1 MSLPRFA
8 IILILSIVQIALGDL
23 QGEAEKIVATT
34 DLKKGRAAVCVIDT
48 ATGKTMIEIN
58 EDMSMIPASNQKL
71 LTTAAALDLL
81 GPSFTFQTKLLKE
94 GDNLIV
100 VGDGDP
106 TFGDTSL
113 LGITDWSQERSIL
126 EAQLEPWVKAT
137 KNAGITSVDTLYIDD
152 RIFDQNFTHPSWPAD
167 QIDRWYC
174 AQVAGINYHLNVIH
188 FYPEPMRGTHAS
200 LGKYAPAM
208 PWITIQNKTTSK
220 AGKKY
225 SSSFWISRSPDTNKM
240 SARGNVNAVHTE
252 PIKIPFH
259 DPSMIFG
266 NTLATA
272 LRTHGVSVKKVKRVE
287 ADAPSSSGKVL
298 YIHKTPIAQ
307 ALQRS
312 NRDSHNLYAEAL
324 LKRLSAYATG
334 TSGSFDSGS
343 ASVKAVVTQR
353 LGVEQQGLFPA
364 DGSGMSRDN
373 KVSVKTLARL
383 LESFRVDELQGK
395 ALIASLAT
403 PGNGTLKSR
412 FKKIKLEGATVHAKS
427 GYLREVCSL
436 SGYII
441 FDNGRAP
448 LVFSI
453 IANGVKGTVKE
464 AKKMQ
469 ERIVFASSVE
479 VLNN

>member
-1 MSLPRFA
+1 
-8 IILILSIVQIALGDL
+8 
-23 QGEAEKIVATT
+23 
-34 DLKKGRAAVCVIDT
+34 
-48 ATGKTMIEIN
+48 
-58 EDMSMIPASNQKL
+58 
-71 LTTAAALDLL
+71 
-81 GPSFTFQTKLLKE
+81 
-94 GDNLIV
+94 
-100 VGDGDP
+100 
-106 TFGDTSL
+106 
-113 LGITDWSQERSIL
+113 
-126 EAQLEPWVKAT
+126 
-137 KNAGITSVDTLYIDD
+137 
-152 RIFDQNFTHPSWPAD
+152 
-167 QIDRWYC
+167 
-174 AQVAGINYHLNVIH
+174 
-188 FYPEPMRGTHAS
+188 
-200 LGKYAPAM
+200 
-208 PWITIQNKTTSK
+208 
-220 AGKKY
+220 
-225 SSSFWISRSPDTNKM
+225 M